1 MEGRVTRFSSGI
13 AGVAIV
19 LFALMGT
26 IGVGYLLNG
35 TSGYENVNDY
45 NYVTDVT
52 GLYSYTPVPAYAEY
66 SPATNNYQ
74 YSSDLSTLGTYTSGI
89 NYTPAAAA
97 NLNPIITPGSGL
109 QPISGTITYAS
120 IAASE
125 QNGSFVM
132 GAKANSNPIGFQMK
146 YKIQNLQTLI
156 GDIDYRTLTVK
167 LPNQDVS
174 IASTNMSVQQIGI
187 YTTTAGTLYPALN
200 AAIDA
205 KATAGGSNTNATTT
219 ANTSFTYNDTSPID
233 PGTYTM
239 NNPVG
244 IVSDITINPNGT
256 ATYTYNYGG
265 VLTTVNKPV
274 SEIYIISWGFS
285 SSAVGPAP
293 AGISYEGSTWT
304 DSEYLD
310 PNYGVSL
317 SGAQAYWSNGNNLGS
332 VSFVFQKP
340 DTSPGGYTINPY
352 GESGQLQHLV
362 VRYSNGWDLQYQ
374 SPDDHWNDLPLGQM
388 WDAIQITFYYS
399 GEFTWAPVTSFVNFT
414 NYRLGTSTT
423 EAIKTTGGNEPI
435 TYCEIKQ
442 WEYVNMKFAVV
453 GTTVESGTVP
463 GAMFN
468 ATLNTGDYFPQY
480 TDVRISFDSAAYVGT
495 SVQVDTWTMSVD
507 SASFYGQFIGLDN
520 VTYFADLTQPWAI
533 TWNPGSNEV
542 SITFTPRNEAGTIT
556 ATILNADVA
565 RSVTLNG
572 QWVIDTDLYSV
583 GSHVEE
589 VFKWD
594 FGNWGLTKTQF
605 IVCAMGL
612 TALLSIAFRLAH
624 VPFKGLDYV
633 VIFFGNLILWVVL

>member
-1 MEGRVTRFSSGI
+1 
-13 AGVAIV
+13 
-19 LFALMGT
+19 MGT

-35 TSGYENVNDY
+35 SSGYETVNDY
-45 NYVTDVT
+45 TYVTDVT

-89 NYTPAAAA
+89 DYTPAAAA

-109 QPISGTITYAS
+109 QPISGTITYDS
-120 IAASE
+120 IAAPE

-146 YKIQNLQTLI
+146 YKIQNLQTLV
-156 GDIDYRTLTVK
+156 GDIDYRTLTIK

-187 YTTTAGTLYPALN
+187 YTTTAGILYPALN
-200 AAIDA
+200 SAIDA

-219 ANTSFTYNDTSPID
+219 ANTSFTYNNTSPID
-233 PGTYTM
+233 SGTYVM

-256 ATYTYNYGG
+256 ATYTYNYGD

-285 SSAVGPAP
+285 SSATGPVP
-293 AGISYEGSTWT
+293 TGISYEGSTWT

-317 SGAQAYWSNGNNLGS
+317 SGANAYWSNGNDLGS
-332 VSFVFQKP
+332 ITWAFQKP
-340 DTSPGGYTINPY
+340 SADSSVWIGADSAGDTRPEFTIQYSNNLWLFTYRTSPTDTPTVQIGSGWQAVYVRMYYT
-352 GESGQLQHLV
+352 GE
-362 VRYSNGWDLQYQ
+362 
-374 SPDDHWNDLPLGQM
+374 
-388 WDAIQITFYYS
+388 IQVGPIERF
-399 GEFTWAPVTSFVNFT
+399 FNFT
-414 NYRLGTSTT
+414 NYELGPSTTYATSYTGNDPMHYCVIGETGAMRFAAIGTSV
-423 EAIKTTGGNEPI
+423 
-435 TYCEIKQ
+435 Q
-442 WEYVNMKFAVV
+442 
-453 GTTVESGTVP
+453 SGTVP
-463 GAMFN
+463 GAMYDATFN
-468 ATLNTGDYFPQY
+468 AGNYFPQY

-507 SASFYGQFIGLDN
+507 SSSFYGQFIGLDN

-542 SITFTPRNEAGTIT
+542 SITFTPRNEAGTVT

-589 VFKWD
+589 VFNWD